1 MINIRR
7 ASDRGHANR
16 GWLISNFTF
25 SFAGYH
31 DPAHMGFR
39 ALRVIND
46 DIIAPGKG
54 FGPHAH
60 RDMEILTYVIEGKL
74 LHRDSMGQEH
84 VLGPNEVQ
92 AMSAGTGVVHSEF
105 NASETEPVHSLQIWI
120 LPGMEDLEPSYQ
132 QISFEPGEKRG
143 RLRLLAAPHG
153 SERPEAREGD
163 AVKIHQ
169 DAFVYASVLG
179 SGEKLTQKLPPGRHA
194 WVQVARGNVS
204 INGESLAEGDGAAIS
219 GETELSFT
227 GGPDSGE
234 FLFFDLA

>member
-7 ASDRGHANR
+7 ASDRGQADR
-16 GWLISNFTF
+16 GWLTSNFTF
-25 SFAGYH
+25 SFAGYY

-60 RDMEILTYVIEGKL
+60 RDMEILTYVLEGKL
-74 LHRDSMGQEH
+74 RHRDSMGQEH

-120 LPGMEDLEPSYQ
+120 LPGKEDLEPSYQ
-132 QISFEPGEKRG
+132 QIGFAPAEKRG
-143 RLRLLAAPHG
+143 RLRLLAAP
-153 SERPEAREGD
+153 ERSGTEPMTVIG
-163 AVKIHQ
+163 Q
-169 DAFVYASVLG
+169 DARVYAAELERDETVKY
-179 SGEKLTQKLPPGRHA
+179 KLDSRRHA
-194 WVQVARGNVS
+194 WIQVARGNISV
-204 INGESLAEGDGAAIS
+204 NGQALHEGDGAAVS
-219 GETELSFT
+219 EERELLFT
-227 GGPDSGE
+227 GMGGE
-234 FLFFDLA
+234 FLLFDLA